1 MNEEEDEES
10 MVVKQ
15 MSAQTNQL
23 TIKKSK
29 DWRGKLFMMFTQI
42 NMHKFQIEYKFFKYN
57 LLIFS

>member
-29 DWRGKLFMMFTQI
+29 DWRGKLFMMFTKI
-42 NMHKFQIEYKFFKYN
+42 SMHTFQIEYKFFKS
-57 LLIFS
+57 LSFS